1 MKVEVIRGWPQ
12 RFQSVEL
19 TLPAGAVIADAMSSD
34 EVQAAAMTE
43 GAEVAYA
50 IHGQRAEATTG
61 LRDGDRIELLRPL
74 QVDPKDARRRRA
86 SARIPG

>member
-1 MKVEVIRGWPQ
+1 MKVEVIRAWPQ

-19 TLPAGAVIADAMSSD
+19 TLPAGALLADAMSAG

-50 IHGQRAEATTG
+50 IHGQRVELSTE

-74 QVDPKDARRRRA
+74 QADPKEARRRRA
-86 SARIPG
+86 QARSSG